1 MRFTLLVALTP
12 ILVYLSFF
20 GMIRVSGRC
29 FATTGARDIAALAL
43 AMIGLMAVGPAQL
56 FFPRNAAVFFGPTVW
71 LALALL
77 FGLVVLLI
85 TMVVQPTLVVYG
97 RTSTEVYDAVL
108 KAALEIDAEAK
119 GEPQNLQIY
128 LPGIGVRLRCDGIDG
143 HDFTRVLSFE
153 PAFSRSLWDRLLGG
167 IRKHLPSKP
176 VNRRP
181 QGWSQ
186 LLFCV
191 ISLVLLVAYAA
202 NSPAQVEEEFRRW
215 LWR

>member
-1 MRFTLLVALTP
+1 MRFTLLMALTP

-20 GMIRVSGRC
+20 GLVRVSGRC

-56 FFPRNAAVFFGPTVW
+56 FFPRNAAIFFGPTVW

-77 FGLVVLLI
+77 FGLVVLLVTLVI
-85 TMVVQPTLVVYG
+85 QPNLVVYG
-97 RTSTEVYDAVL
+97 RTTAEVYDAVY
-108 KAALEIDAEAK
+108 KSALEMDAEAQ
-119 GEPQNLQIY
+119 GEPEHLQVY
-128 LPGIGVRLRCDGIDG
+128 LPSIGVRLRCDGIDG

-153 PAFSRSLWDRLLGG
+153 PAFSRPLWDRLLGG
-167 IRKHLPSKP
+167 VRKHLPVKP
-176 VNRRP
+176 VNRAP

-186 LLFCV
+186 LLFCL
-191 ISLVLLVAYAA
+191 ISLALLVVYATDA
-202 NSPAQVEEEFRRW
+202 PAEVEEEFRRW